1 VIILKIQQYNKLGLY
16 FCVHMNQSVT
26 RAILALDFDGVLC
39 DGMQEYFHSSWAV
52 YRQLWSESGTGQDQM
67 PHGLF
72 DRFTTLRPAIE
83 HGWEMPLLVWA
94 LMQNHDIQPAA
105 WSQFVPELLV
115 TSGYQPPQIAAAM
128 DAVRDRAIQTDLAGW
143 LDLQR
148 CYPGTVDRLN
158 ALPDN
163 IYPVII
169 TTKDGRFTR
178 QLLESQGIHLPA
190 DAIYG
195 KEMRQSKADTLR
207 QLLPTA
213 TKIWFVEDRLP
224 TLSSIASQPDLASV
238 ELFLADWGY
247 NTVAERAAG
256 SAEARVTV
264 ISLDTFN
271 QLDPTTWK
279 KI

>member
-1 VIILKIQQYNKLGLY
+1 
-16 FCVHMNQSVT
+16 MNQLT
-26 RAILALDFDGVLC
+26 KRPILALDFDGVLC
-39 DGMQEYFHSSWAV
+39 DGMREYFSSSWAV
-52 YRQLWSESGTGQDQM
+52 YCQIWSGQGTAPQELWEQ
-67 PHGLF
+67 
-72 DRFTTLRPAIE
+72 FTILRPAIE

-94 LMQNHDIQPAA
+94 LMQGQQIKPEN
-105 WSQFVPELLV
+105 WSGLVPELLAN
-115 TSGYQPPQIAAAM
+115 SGYPPPQIAAAM
-128 DAVRDRAIQTDLAGW
+128 DEVRDRAIQADLGGW

-158 ALPDN
+158 SLPAE

-178 QLLESQGIHLPA
+178 QLLESQGINLPA

-224 TLSSIASQPDLASV
+224 TLYSIASQPDLANI
-238 ELFLADWGY
+238 ELFLANWGY
-247 NTVAERAAG
+247 NTDAERETANQDPII
-256 SAEARVTV
+256 TL
-264 ISLDTFN
+264 ISLTNFN
-271 QLDPTTWK
+271 QQYPENW
-279 KI
+279 

>member
-1 VIILKIQQYNKLGLY
+1 MITLKIQHYDKLGLY
-16 FCVHMNQSVT
+16 FCVYMNQSVT
-26 RAILALDFDGVLC
+26 KSILALDFDGVLC
-39 DGMQEYFHSSWAV
+39 DGMKEYFHSSWAV
-52 YRQLWSESGTGQDQM
+52 YCQLWSAPGTGQDQV

-83 HGWEMPLLVWA
+83 QGWEMPLLVWA
-94 LMQNHDIQPAA
+94 LMQNHDIQPAT
-105 WSQFVPELLV
+105 WSHLVPEFLV
-115 TSGYQPPQIAAAM
+115 TSGYRPPQIAAAM

-158 ALPDN
+158 ALADN

-178 QLLESQGIHLPA
+178 QLLESQGIYLPA

-195 KEMRQSKADTLR
+195 KEMHQSKADTLR

-256 SAEARVTV
+256 SADSHVTV

-271 QLDPTTWK
+271 QQAPATWQK
-279 KI
+279 T

>member
-1 VIILKIQQYNKLGLY
+1 
-16 FCVHMNQSVT
+16 MNQST
-26 RAILALDFDGVLC
+26 TKSILALDFDGVLC
-39 DGMQEYFHSSWAV
+39 DGMKEYFHSSWGV
-52 YRQLWSESGTGQDQM
+52 YCQLWSGQGM
-67 PHGLF
+67 APSRLF
-72 DRFTTLRPAIE
+72 DRFTILRPAIE

-94 LMQNHDIQPAA
+94 LMQDYDIQPES
-105 WSQFVPELLV
+105 WSGLVPELLV
-115 TSGYQPPQIAAAM
+115 GSGYQPSQIAAGM

-148 CYPGTVDRLN
+148 CYLGTVDRLN
-158 ALPDN
+158 SLPAD
-163 IYPVII
+163 IAVVII

-178 QLLESQGIHLPA
+178 QLLESQGIYLPA
-190 DAIYG
+190 NAIYG

-213 TKIWFVEDRLP
+213 NKIWFVEDRLP
-224 TLSSIASQPDLASV
+224 TLYSIAAQPDLATI

-247 NTVAERAAG
+247 NTSSERVAG
-256 SAEARVTV
+256 MKDPQITV

-271 QLDPTTWK
+271 QQTPATWK

>member
-26 RAILALDFDGVLC
+26 RSILALDFDGVLC

-94 LMQNHDIQPAA
+94 LMQDHDIQPAT
-105 WSQFVPELLV
+105 WSQLVPELLV
-115 TSGYQPPQIAAAM
+115 SSGYQPPQIAAAM
-128 DAVRDRAIQTDLAGW
+128 DAVRDRAIKTDLAGW

-207 QLLPTA
+207 QLLPAA

-247 NTVAERAAG
+247 NTVSERAAG
-256 SAEARVTV
+256 SADAQVTV

>member
-16 FCVHMNQSVT
+16 FCVYMNQSVT
-26 RAILALDFDGVLC
+26 RSILALDFDGVLC

-52 YRQLWSESGTGQDQM
+52 YRQLWSESGTGQDQI
-67 PHGLF
+67 PRGLF
-72 DRFTTLRPAIE
+72 DQFATLRPAIE

-94 LMQNHDIQPAA
+94 LMQDHDIQPAA
-105 WSQFVPELLV
+105 WSQLVPEFLL
-115 TSGYQPPQIAAAM
+115 TSGYKPAQIAAAM
-128 DAVRDRAIQTDLAGW
+128 DEVRDRAIKTDLAGW

-158 ALPDN
+158 ALPDS

-178 QLLESQGIHLPA
+178 QLLESQGINLPA

-195 KEMRQSKADTLR
+195 KEMGQSKADTLR

-224 TLSSIASQPDLASV
+224 TLYSIASQPDLVSV
-238 ELFLADWGY
+238 KLFLADWGY
-247 NTVAERAAG
+247 NTASERAAG
-256 SAEARVTV
+256 MKDPSITV
-264 ISLDTFN
+264 ISLDSFN
-271 QLDPTTWK
+271 QQAPENWEK
-279 KI
+279 A